1 MTIVGCD
8 LHTRK
13 QQVAV
18 LHTDTGEVL
27 EQELL
32 HSGDAVEQFYRALPR
47 PVTVGIESTGYALW
61 FHELMQRLGH
71 TLLVGEAAKIRA
83 MVVRKTKTDR
93 RDAQHL
99 LDLLKHERFP
109 AVWIPDPAT
118 RDLRALVTHR
128 VRLVR
133 IRTMVKNGLQAIAL
147 NRRLA
152 LGSKLWSQRGRA
164 QLTALDLPRHTA
176 QRREDSLELLTW
188 LETHIDG
195 LDARILDAAHA
206 HPGARLLLTH
216 PGVGAL
222 TALTTVLVLG
232 PPARFPGSKHVVSYV
247 GLAPAVSAS
256 ADTCHLGQIT
266 KQGSALLRW
275 VLGQAAPLAAR
286 TDEDLHRLY
295 RTLIHR
301 RGRPKARVAVAR
313 KLLVRL
319 FIMAR
324 DQIDY
329 AEFRRRGRL
338 PTLRRDL
345 PPSPA

>member
-18 LHTDTGEVL
+18 LHTDTGEVV

-32 HSGDAVEQFYRALPR
+32 HAGDAVEQFYRTLPR

-99 LDLLKHERFP
+99 LDLLKHDRFP

-118 RDLRALVTHR
+118 RDLRALVSHR

-164 QLTALDLPRHTA
+164 QLVALVLPPHTA
-176 QRREDSLELLTW
+176 QRREDSLDLLAW
-188 LETHIDG
+188 LEAHIAG
-195 LDARILDAAHA
+195 LDARIAAAADA
-206 HPGARLLLTH
+206 HPGARLLRTH
-216 PGVGAL
+216 PGVG
-222 TALTTVLVLG
+222 
-232 PPARFPGSKHVVSYV
+232 PS
-247 GLAPAVSAS
+247 
-256 ADTCHLGQIT
+256 
-266 KQGSALLRW
+266 
-275 VLGQAAPLAAR
+275 
-286 TDEDLHRLY
+286 
-295 RTLIHR
+295 
-301 RGRPKARVAVAR
+301 
-313 KLLVRL
+313 
-319 FIMAR
+319 
-324 DQIDY
+324 
-329 AEFRRRGRL
+329 
-338 PTLRRDL
+338 
-345 PPSPA
+345 PPSPPSWSWAPPPASLGASTS